1 MLPCSGTI
9 GLAGY
14 GVTTFDGMY
23 NALRDFLH
31 ADASWSE
38 IKTFE
43 RLSFAMH
50 ADYDRV
56 ASWCPAV
63 TPVTLVAAAFS
74 IILRMFP
81 VASADTPHGLLQP
94 WMGEASSSMNMAFDV
109 FNDHASDVPGSS
121 AMVRNLLQTARSRFD
136 DISTEL
142 RDAGLEP
149 WFGGGWKGPTRAW
162 IRSPGL
168 LRYFKCFN
176 PRQYLYLP
184 VPSSDPRNPQSFS
197 YDVHLWPARRD
208 MRGRSD
214 QVVERAWRDVRKAVG
229 QILGPGAIYFPVAG
243 TLIGLMRHG
252 RTVGSLTEGK
262 IDVVDRDVDLY
273 LVLPSAK
280 AYLAFCFAMTQRLR
294 RAGWL
299 GCSLK
304 WRQDWSQTTLP
315 QVDEYFDFRRSFTLQ
330 CHLLG
335 DEGDSLLEIKWLM
348 PVISV
353 PSACPQNLTD
363 ALLPSFLEN
372 PHFDAISCCG
382 GVRLMPKNTNVSSV
396 PGSVAI
402 TTGPIYCPPH
412 SSENCWSLATQFRR
426 WKGVVPASV
435 WNSRGRCRAY
445 KGAVRC
451 MRKSTLFLQTA
462 GESDLYHA
470 GGSCLALPDL
480 ACPGHVTEWPSG
492 RSKSPENLRLTQGL
506 TDADVQVLVSRM
518 LEMRNSGFVTH
529 NITDCDLRLCIRKSA
544 ELCYDESPSSCCS
557 F

>member
-14 GVTTFDGMY
+14 GVTTFDGVY
-23 NALRDFLH
+23 SALRDFLR
-31 ADASWSE
+31 ADASQSE

-63 TPVTLVAAAFS
+63 TPVALVAAAFS

-81 VASADTPHGLLQP
+81 VASADTPQGLLQP
-94 WMGEASSSMNMAFDV
+94 WMGEARSSMNMALDV

-121 AMVRNLLQTARSRFD
+121 AMVRNLLQTARSKFD
-136 DISTEL
+136 DIAIVL

-149 WFGGGWKGPTRAW
+149 WFGGSWKGPTRAW
-162 IRSPGL
+162 VRSPGL

-197 YDVHLWPARRD
+197 YDVHLWPARRE
-208 MRGRSD
+208 MRG
-214 QVVERAWRDVRKAVG
+214 RKAVG

-252 RTVGSLTEGK
+252 RTVGWLTEGK

-280 AYLAFCFAMTQRLR
+280 AYLAFCFAMTQSLR

-315 QVDEYFDFRRSFTLQ
+315 QVDEFFDFRRSFTLQ

-335 DEGDSLLEIKWLM
+335 DQGDSLLEIKWLV

-353 PSACPQNLTD
+353 PSPCPRNLTD

-372 PHFDAISCCG
+372 PHFDAVSCCG
-382 GVRLMPKNTNVSSV
+382 GVQLMPENMNVSSV
-396 PGSVAI
+396 PGNVAI
-402 TTGPIYCPPH
+402 TTGPIYCPG
-412 SSENCWSLATQFRR
+412 Q
-426 WKGVVPASV
+426 
-435 WNSRGRCRAY
+435 
-445 KGAVRC
+445 
-451 MRKSTLFLQTA
+451 
-462 GESDLYHA
+462 
-470 GGSCLALPDL
+470 
-480 ACPGHVTEWPSG
+480 TEWPSG
-492 RSKSPENLRLTQGL
+492 RSKSTENLRLTQGL

-518 LEMRNSGFVTH
+518 LEMRAEEPTADSCKDISPFNAKGWPKAQK
-529 NITDCDLRLCIRKSA
+529 RL
-544 ELCYDESPSSCCS
+544 PQTW
-557 F
+557 